1 MYNSE
6 RAVLLFD
13 AKPPRSIRGIGG
25 LINAGSNLL
34 LEEVDNFVEDACR
47 DGNVLVDPGC
57 VCDGG
62 NFDR

>member
-13 AKPPRSIRGIGG
+13 AKPPRSIRGIRG
-25 LINAGSNLL
+25 LIYTGSDLL
-34 LEEVDNFVEDACR
+34 LEKVDNFVKDACR